1 MFPLNSIG
9 ENFVNK
15 IFPDKII
22 PDKVQNIGMIIS
34 ENIT

>member
-1 MFPLNSIG
+1 MLPLNSIG

-15 IFPDKII
+15 IFPDEII
-22 PDKVQNIGMIIS
+22 PDKVQHIGMIIS